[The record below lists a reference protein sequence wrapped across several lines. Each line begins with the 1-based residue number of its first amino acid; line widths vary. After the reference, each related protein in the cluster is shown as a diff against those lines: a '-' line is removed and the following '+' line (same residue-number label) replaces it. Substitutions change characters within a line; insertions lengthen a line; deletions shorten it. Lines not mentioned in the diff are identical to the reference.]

1 MAGFVAGAALLLIN
15 VRGSGPSRGFVSHG
29 EARLWFILLAGQAG
43 FWAVVTSY
51 VWKIAW
57 YYVRRSGRDLGRIAL
72 SIAVIFVLL
81 IGVPI
86 AVRLFEGPIDPI
98 WGAAWKIPLLTGA
111 GFVLVVLPSLMGVL
125 GIQAFSVRSL
135 GSTIEESDI
144 DGFIELRDDLNR
156 FLALLGAAI
165 GLAVLST
172 GALRNPVLV
181 YHPKA
186 HLPPE
191 SILEY
196 GGFLTLLL
204 VFAYAPAY
212 HALLRLGR
220 RIRDV
225 LLPKRPAPTDPGF
238 SDWYATRRNLAELMQ
253 LEVGIYQRLQ
263 TAILILSPL
272 VSAALSLAIPKRV
285 RLVWSEGGQALSV
298 CWPWAVP
305 G

>member
-135 GSTIEESDI
+135 GSTIEKSDI

-165 GLAVLST
+165 GS
-172 GALRNPVLV
+172 PCC
-181 YHPKA
+181 
-186 HLPPE
+186 
-191 SILEY
+191 
-196 GGFLTLLL
+196 
-204 VFAYAPAY
+204 
-212 HALLRLGR
+212 
-220 RIRDV
+220 
-225 LLPKRPAPTDPGF
+225 RPAHCEMPCLCITRKPTFRPRAF
-238 SDWYATRRNLAELMQ
+238 SNTGGSSPCSSCSPTRPPTTRCFA
-253 LEVGIYQRLQ
+253 
-263 TAILILSPL
+263 
-272 VSAALSLAIPKRV
+272 
-285 RLVWSEGGQALSV
+285 
-298 CWPWAVP
+298 
-305 G
+305 

>member
-1 MAGFVAGAALLLIN
+1 MESRADVSWPSTIALLVRALTGFVAGAALLLIN
-15 VRGSGPSRGFVSHG
+15 VHGSGPSRSFASHG
-29 EARLWFILLAGQAG
+29 EATLWFILIAGQAA

-51 VWKIAW
+51 VWKISW
-57 YYVRRSGRDLGRIAL
+57 HYVRRSGRDLGRIAL

-81 IGVPI
+81 IGVPVT
-86 AVRLFEGPIDPI
+86 VRLAGRPIDPV
-98 WGAAWKIPLLTGA
+98 WGAAWKIPLFTAA
-111 GFVLVVLPSLMGVL
+111 GFVLVVLPSLMGIL
-125 GIQAFSVRSL
+125 GIQAFTMRSL

-144 DGFIELRDDLNR
+144 DGFMELRDDLNR

-172 GALRNPVLV
+172 GALRNAVLV
-181 YHPKA
+181 YKPKA

-191 SILEY
+191 SVLAY

-204 VFAYAPAY
+204 AFAYAPAY

-238 SDWYATRRNLAELMQ
+238 GDWYATRKNLTELMQ
-253 LEVGIYQRLQ
+253 LEVGTYQRLQ
-263 TAILILSPL
+263 TAILILTPL
-272 VSAALSLAIPKRV
+272 VSAALSLAIPKN
-285 RLVWSEGGQALSV
+285 G
-298 CWPWAVP
+298 
-305 G
+305 